1 MPDLVHTWIGERC
14 ADARLVREV
23 ANPLGMPIAA
33 GYDGDRTVVFYVDG
47 DVDGLDR
54 EEVLAAMR
62 AAVVAG
68 PCEPVAPVR
77 PDDLPAP

>member
-1 MPDLVHTWIGERC
+1 MEKKKKLEVNCGLCD
-14 ADARLVREV
+14 VR
-23 ANPLGMPIAA
+23 NI
-33 GYDGDRTVVFYVDG
+33 
-47 DVDGLDR
+47 R

>member
-1 MPDLVHTWIGERC
+1 
-14 ADARLVREV
+14 
-23 ANPLGMPIAA
+23 MPIAA